1 LFSIIFGLG
10 AALFWGAGDFAGGLT
25 SRRVGAVRATLYV
38 EAVGLFPL
46 FFIVIYTGQ
55 AGTMTITDWIW
66 CGAAGL
72 IGSMGLLALNRA
84 LAEGHMSIVASVAAL
99 TSASLPVLV
108 GGLRDG
114 WPSVITLA
122 GFGLALLATWL
133 ISQTGFEKK
142 TIQIRF
148 GDLVLPFLAGLGFGS
163 YYILI
168 NQGSRTSIFA
178 PLLAVRV
185 TGTIALLIFAFLKK
199 QLDFPSRV
207 VWPLVII
214 NTVFD
219 IGGSLF
225 YVLAGQA
232 GRMDIAALLGSLY
245 SVATVLLAWLVLR
258 EKISRTQWMGILLSG
273 VAIVLLT
280 Y

>member
-1 LFSIIFGLG
+1 
-10 AALFWGAGDFAGGLT
+10 
-25 SRRVGAVRATLYV
+25 
-38 EAVGLFPL
+38 
-46 FFIVIYTGQ
+46 
-55 AGTMTITDWIW
+55 MTITDWMW

-72 IGSMGLLALNRA
+72 IGSTGLLALNRA
-84 LAEGHMSIVASVAAL
+84 LADGSMSVVAPVAAL
-99 TSASLPVLV
+99 TSASLPVIV

-114 WPSVITLA
+114 WPSAITLV

-133 ISQTGFEKK
+133 ISQAGFERKA
-142 TIQIRF
+142 IQIRF
-148 GDLVLPFLAGLGFGS
+148 GILFLPFLAGLGFGS

-185 TGTIALLIFAFLKK
+185 TGTLVLLIFAFLKK
-199 QLDFPSRV
+199 QLQFPSRAI
-207 VWPLVII
+207 WPLAVI

-245 SVATVLLAWLVLR
+245 SGATVLLAWLILR
-258 EKISRTQWMGILLSG
+258 EKISRRQWGGILITL
-273 VAIVLLT
+273 VAILLIAL
-280 Y
+280 